1 MKYVFFIISKITEFY
16 FNVFFNVLIEK
27 SLLWRVSFHK
37 CKKNKI
43 ELQDAKVEHTK
54 IFFSGENN
62 TVSIKGL
69 CHHCCIEIYGSGHI
83 VNICARTKLHFVRII
98 VRGKNCNIDIGDGTT
113 IGSAY
118 MVCMGNSNSIVI
130 GRDCMFA
137 ENVEIWSSD
146 THPIFTKDSETII
159 NPSKPVS
166 IGNHVWLGK
175 YVIVLKGVTI
185 DDDAVVGMRSLVT
198 RNIEGNSLNV
208 GIPTMQI
215 RRNINWKRDFIS
227 NYE

>member
-1 MKYVFFIISKITEFY
+1 MG
-16 FNVFFNVLIEK
+16 
-27 SLLWRVSFHK
+27 K
-37 CKKNKI
+37 C
-43 ELQDAKVEHTK
+43 
-54 IFFSGENN
+54 
-62 TVSIKGL
+62 
-69 CHHCCIEIYGSGHI
+69 
-83 VNICARTKLHFVRII
+83 
-98 VRGKNCNIDIGDGTT
+98 
-113 IGSAY
+113 
-118 MVCMGNSNSIVI
+118 NSII
-130 GRDCMFA
+130 IRRECIFC
-137 ENVEIWSSD
+137 ENGKIRSSGSS
-146 THPIFTKDSETII
+146 PIFYKDSETII

>member
-1 MKYVFFIISKITEFY
+1 MY
-16 FNVFFNVLIEK
+16 
-27 SLLWRVSFHK
+27 
-37 CKKNKI
+37 
-43 ELQDAKVEHTK
+43 
-54 IFFSGENN
+54 
-62 TVSIKGL
+62 
-69 CHHCCIEIYGSGHI
+69 
-83 VNICARTKLHFVRII
+83 
-98 VRGKNCNIDIGDGTT
+98 
-113 IGSAY
+113 
-118 MVCMGNSNSIVI
+118 GNSNSIVI
-130 GRDCMFA
+130 GRECMFA